1 MHIYIYICTY
11 IYICIYINY
20 TNITV
25 LVLAEKESCF
35 LKLVF
40 NLEIYSGRFVI
51 RLIFGGS

>member
-1 MHIYIYICTY
+1 MHIYIY